1 MNDTTLT
8 IEFSKNNPYHIL
20 TFNNITNGVIN
31 IYVKSSG
38 YIEKDFFTAD
48 YRFLIDA
55 DKLIIK
61 DIFFVSIMK
70 HNDNSES
77 EKIFDI
83 DDFTENYFEHKIYN
97 FLKNTLE
104 KSVLSIDNN
113 NLTLKITLFSIEYY
127 LMRMTYNIEDNVKNN
142 LLTNLDYNNAS
153 EQVEEKEEKEE
164 KTKSEVQKNYL
175 NNNSISTSATN
186 EKLSTKNSSSKN
198 SSIKNSTDDNL
209 SNEDNITESSETSDS
224 SDLES
229 SEHIKTEPEILKL
242 LMWGS
247 IISFTSHLFQE
258 KVNVKTKK

>member
-1 MNDTTLT
+1 MNNTTLT
-8 IEFSKNNPYHIL
+8 IEFSKNNPNHIL

-55 DKLIIK
+55 DNLIIK
-61 DIFFVSIMK
+61 NIFFVSIMK

-77 EKIFDI
+77 EKIFDV

-104 KSVLSIDNN
+104 KSVVSIDNN
-113 NLTLKITLFSIEYY
+113 NLALKITLFSIEYY
-127 LMRMTYNIEDNVKNN
+127 LMQMTYDFEDNVKNN

-153 EQVEEKEEKEE
+153 EQVEEKEEK
-164 KTKSEVQKNYL
+164 TKSEVQENYL
-175 NNNSISTSATN
+175 NNNSISISDTN

-198 SSIKNSTDDNL
+198 SSNNNL

>member
-8 IEFSKNNPYHIL
+8 IEFSKKNPNHIL
-20 TFNNITNGVIN
+20 TFNNISNDTIN

-38 YIEKDFFTAD
+38 YIEKEFFTAD
-48 YRFLIDA
+48 YKFVIDA

-77 EKIFDI
+77 EKIFDV
-83 DDFTENYFEHKIYN
+83 DDFTEKYFEHKIYN
-97 FLKNTLE
+97 FIKNSLE
-104 KSVLSIDNN
+104 KSIISVNDN
-113 NLTLKITLFSIEYY
+113 NLTLKITLFNIEYY
-127 LMRMTYNIEDNVKNN
+127 LMHLTYNIEDNLKKNT
-142 LLTNLDYNNAS
+142 LTNINYSNYS
-153 EQVEEKEEKEE
+153 KQVEEKEENPKSKEQE
-164 KTKSEVQKNYL
+164 NYL
-175 NNNSISTSATN
+175 NNNSFSTSVTN
-186 EKLSTKNSSSKN
+186 EKLSTKNSSDNNLS
-198 SSIKNSTDDNL
+198 DDNL
-209 SNEDNITESSETSDS
+209 SNGDNITESNETSNTSNS

-229 SEHIKTEPEILKL
+229 SEYIKTEPEILKL